1 MLFLFEVAVLGC
13 FLGSIRMG
21 FIIML
26 LIVIF
31 IFRDSRRDSSWYR
44 RLIYECEKNDCV
56 FEGLGLVKFCSFIL
70 IFCFSY

>member
-26 LIVIF
+26 SIIIF

-56 FEGLGLVKFCSFIL
+56 SKLKSFDIYNR
-70 IFCFSY
+70 FGDP